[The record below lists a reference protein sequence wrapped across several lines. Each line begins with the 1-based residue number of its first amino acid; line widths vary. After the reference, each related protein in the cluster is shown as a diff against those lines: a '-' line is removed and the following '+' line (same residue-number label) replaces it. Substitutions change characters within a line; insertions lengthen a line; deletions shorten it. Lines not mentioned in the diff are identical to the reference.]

1 METATTGPV
10 TDRNEEEEGSAIE
23 TTASRGVDFKH
34 SFSSRWAIVFL
45 AGLTMC
51 GSHYARDAVG
61 ALERQM
67 ETDLHITSDQYK
79 MINSVYFIPSIFAPI
94 LAGIFTV
101 YLGGAEKCLLYSV
114 ISSSVGHIIFSLGIQ
129 FNSIGMIYTGRSIA
143 GENRSFRKRC
153 LAVPTRVPKVS
164 SFFDFLQ
171 LLLLTGFMY
180 EIIDSVPIVVL
191 APLFQT
197 KWGLIVGLLNGFIR
211 MGSVMNFLISPM
223 VYSSRSVKSA
233 LWLATAFASCTT
245 LFALLICVLSKAPT
259 AADSAK
265 GTYEELMEACDE
277 PDDESTLYSIATGDV
292 PSCNNHNEDDNPIT
306 RKLVGSSLVSDET
319 RIRAVSTDSHRSSG
333 DDFTLVVKLSDASGR
348 SVSDITRSVLS
359 TSSPIEGEVLDY
371 AEKIVNNSTEPITSV
386 TQQSKTFQDGSN
398 SKYNLS
404 VVGKFATS
412 MASALPLRLF
422 PFEYYMF
429 LCSGAFLY
437 GSMVPFWFL
446 GSKFLQDHYNL
457 SIGSAD
463 ALLLLPEG
471 MIAIV
476 SVPIG
481 HLLDTYC
488 RGMKSRLRMLAVS
501 CMFLPAS
508 YLMLAHGFRVR
519 NTDENADMNSK
530 STAEIFIPPAFSMFA
545 IGFAYAISNSL
556 YWSTVMD
563 ILPKGPHFSAANGL
577 IASCLNILPSVVPP
591 FLVLISSIISKS
603 DRLRYLFPLY
613 LLSALGC
620 CAAIFAFLATVDH
633 ELLFSSRGIRKSGSI
648 ALIRQTK

>member
-1 METATTGPV
+1 M
-10 TDRNEEEEGSAIE
+10 
-23 TTASRGVDFKH
+23 
-34 SFSSRWAIVFL
+34 
-45 AGLTMC
+45 
-51 GSHYARDAVG
+51 
-61 ALERQM
+61 
-67 ETDLHITSDQYK
+67 
-79 MINSVYFIPSIFAPI
+79 
-94 LAGIFTV
+94 
-101 YLGGAEKCLLYSV
+101 
-114 ISSSVGHIIFSLGIQ
+114 
-129 FNSIGMIYTGRSIA
+129 
-143 GENRSFRKRC
+143 
-153 LAVPTRVPKVS
+153 
-164 SFFDFLQ
+164 
-171 LLLLTGFMY
+171 TGFMY

-223 VYSSRSVKSA
+223 IYSSSGVKSA

-245 LFALLICVLSKAPT
+245 FFALLICVLSMAPI
-259 AADSAK
+259 AAESAK

-277 PDDESTLYSIATGDV
+277 PDDGAAACSIATDDE
-292 PSCNNHNEDDNPIT
+292 PSCNNHNEDGIPIASELIGSHLMSDQT
-306 RKLVGSSLVSDET
+306 RTCTVS
-319 RIRAVSTDSHRSSG
+319 ISI
-333 DDFTLVVKLSDASGR
+333 DASGR
-348 SVSDITRSVLS
+348 SVSKITRPVLS

-371 AEKIVNNSTEPITSV
+371 AHRMVNYSNGPVTSTTEHSKAFRDGCNSN
-386 TQQSKTFQDGSN
+386 D
-398 SKYNLS
+398 NLS

-508 YLMLAHGFRVR
+508 YLMLAHGFRASSPNESVDS
-519 NTDENADMNSK
+519 NSNLTTD
-530 STAEIFIPPAFSMFA
+530 IFIPPAFSMFA

-563 ILPKGPHFSAANGL
+563 ILPKGPYFSAANGL

-603 DRLRYLFPLY
+603 DSLRYLFPLY

-633 ELLFSSRGIRKSGSI
+633 ELLFSSRGIHKSGSI
-648 ALIRQTK
+648 TLVRQTLATLNNEDV